1 MAVLVEATSVIIK
14 RSSIDEEYPGGW
26 ESFVRDVPNKTLC
39 ADSLLARVGFMS
51 SIDVESYINSLRKK
65 GLVYL
70 SETAEDDLV
79 VVDQFQGLFVNCD
92 WVEFRYVELDKY
104 PEQKVAACIHVDDKG
119 DPLITPDWWQFEEY
133 AKLTLVPTE
142 HKDKS
147 LKFLRHEDNVDVY
160 LNKLTG
166 EEVYSG
172 RVWEQ

>member
-14 RSSIDEEYPGGW
+14 RSSIDEKYPGGW

-51 SIDVESYINSLRKK
+51 SIDVESYINFLRKK

-70 SETAEDDLV
+70 SKTSEYDLV
-79 VVDQFQGLFVNCD
+79 VADQCRGLCVDCD
-92 WVEFRYVELDKY
+92 WTEFGYINYDED
-104 PEQKVAACIHVDDKG
+104 PEKQVAVCIHVDDEG
-119 DPLITPDWWQFEEY
+119 DPFMTPDWWKFEEY

-166 EEVYSG
+166 EEVYSA
-172 RVWEQ
+172 RIWEQ